1 MTFKIPVLGS
11 GESVQ
16 HMELRFNKAT
26 FGRKW
31 LEIGIKRMNKTIR
44 TFLQSVSK
52 NQDITSLIRPWI
64 SDEYDD
70 LSIEIKQKSN
80 SSQDD
85 TLLVLF
91 TKDPTHLQKLSAISK
106 VSVDETEHHSRSRRS
121 TRRRRKD
128 CHLSSMQ
135 VNFNRLGWGQYIIFP
150 KFYDAKV
157 CKGIC
162 APAVTQEKAA
172 TNHAVMQSLMR
183 ESTNGRIPLPCCV
196 PKSLSPISILYV
208 EEKQFLVKHH
218 KNMVVE
224 ECGCEWDNIITG
236 AFELQNKCYVYIY
249 TKKWEH
255 LENVFIPSSCNIR
268 QCPFIIFNLYSRSFK
283 ID

>member
-16 HMELRFNKAT
+16 HMELRLNKAT
-26 FGRKW
+26 SGRKW
-31 LEIGIKRMNKTIR
+31 LEIGIKRMKKTIR
-44 TFLQSVSK
+44 TFLLSVSK

-70 LSIEIKQKSN
+70 LSVEIKQKSN

-85 TLLVLF
+85 ALLVLF
-91 TKDPTHLQKLSAISK
+91 TKDSTHLQKLSAISK

-224 ECGCEWDNIITG
+224 ECGCE
-236 AFELQNKCYVYIY
+236 
-249 TKKWEH
+249 
-255 LENVFIPSSCNIR
+255 
-268 QCPFIIFNLYSRSFK
+268 
-283 ID
+283 